1 MNIATNECSEK
12 EVTTNQG
19 QLRRNKHCQH
29 KEQRSARRKIKRN
42 TKRGIGMMS
51 NTVLQVVLLKGTVQ
65 H

>member
-29 KEQRSARRKIKRN
+29 KEQRRARRQNQKEHE
-42 TKRGIGMMS
+42 
-51 NTVLQVVLLKGTVQ
+51 KGYRDDV
-65 H
+65 

>member
-1 MNIATNECSEK
+1 MSAVK
-12 EVTTNQG
+12 
-19 QLRRNKHCQH
+19 RRSLQTRANLGEINTANTKNKGVL
-29 KEQRSARRKIKRN
+29 EGKIKRN